1 MQIDATCNCMFSD
14 APLRHANVV
23 LSLATCTC
31 SVIYVLKHNNG
42 HPHIDCGQADVP
54 HIDWSHHQSCTPY
67 KGKAC
72 FLHGPCCSQRQ
83 TLLDLPLLHSFGGS
97 GCGPDLITILSQRPT
112 HTHTDTHTKHIV
124 HTHTPSHIHAYTH
137 TYTYPHSATQTHRH
151 TYTPSHRHILLHLRT
166 HTHTRP
172 PNRSH
177 HMTIR
182 ADDNQIPPKRADM
195 SQRLEDHRLIVIVR
209 AERYISA
216 RCHA

>member
-97 GCGPDLITILSQRPT
+97 GRGPDLITILSQRPT
-112 HTHTDTHTKHIV
+112 HTPNTLFTLIHLHTPMHTHIHTHTHTQPHRHTDTHTHRHTDTFSYTSE
-124 HTHTPSHIHAYTH
+124 HTHTPARPTDH
-137 TYTYPHSATQTHRH
+137 TT
-151 TYTPSHRHILLHLRT
+151 
-166 HTHTRP
+166 
-172 PNRSH
+172 
-177 HMTIR
+177 
-182 ADDNQIPPKRADM
+182 
-195 SQRLEDHRLIVIVR
+195 
-209 AERYISA
+209 
-216 RCHA
+216 

>member
-23 LSLATCTC
+23 LPLATCTC
-31 SVIYVLKHNNG
+31 SVIDVLKRNNG

-97 GCGPDLITILSQRPT
+97 GRGPDLITHS
-112 HTHTDTHTKHIV
+112 HT
-124 HTHTPSHIHAYTH
+124 HAYTH
-137 TYTYPHSATQTHRH
+137 THTYPHSATQTHRH

-182 ADDNQIPPKRADM
+182 ADDTQIPLKRADM

-209 AERYISA
+209 VERYISA

>member
-31 SVIYVLKHNNG
+31 SVIDVLKRNNG

-97 GCGPDLITILSQRPT
+97 GRGPDLITILSQRPT

-124 HTHTPSHIHAYTH
+124 HTHTPSHTHAYTH
-137 TYTYPHSATQTHRH
+137 TYTYPHSATQTHSL
-151 TYTPSHRHILLHLRT
+151 TPPNT
-166 HTHTRP
+166 HTHP
-172 PNRSH
+172 PAQPITPHGHTSRRQPDPTQTSRH
-177 HMTIR
+177 VTAAGGPSPH
-182 ADDNQIPPKRADM
+182 
-195 SQRLEDHRLIVIVR
+195 S
-209 AERYISA
+209 YCS
-216 RCHA
+216 C